1 MGVAEAGAST
11 MATASDAGRK
21 NMAMDVMMMLEGEAL
36 TQVYTVFKEKND
48 REDGSGL
55 SQTEFVS
62 AVLKYL
68 PRRYLQT
75 LDKVDL
81 VMQLSELF
89 AQVWCCLL
97 CGWAPSGVAVHQP
110 SCLDTLVGSCSRP
123 ATAVQSC
130 VCAPLFA
137 PPPSPQIDVN
147 GDGELEWSEFTQ
159 FCVEAGVTTRSVPT
173 ADFSYKFDASY
184 HDMVAH
190 RGVIQAMLY
199 EESTK
204 EMIVVEGGS
213 SEVKLFKSGGLW
225 GLWRA
230 LFGGLGPWT
239 MGRGRALHDPVV
251 AGVACSVPPPLHPHP
266 LTHPCAPWPDLHS
279 YRTLRTEENST
290 KLAKD
295 AGAASCVSVE
305 VCRSRRALAVSQSN
319 HVISVWAMDTFAFIG
334 ALPCHSNP
342 QVMCW

>member
-1 MGVAEAGAST
+1 
-11 MATASDAGRK
+11 MAAAPDAGRK

-36 TQVYTVFKEKND
+36 TQVYTVFKDKND

-89 AQVWCCLL
+89 AQVRVPLEVGGGGGRVASPRCCVEQ
-97 CGWAPSGVAVHQP
+97 WARGGGGGRER
-110 SCLDTLVGSCSRP
+110 TLTLRP
-123 ATAVQSC
+123 AHPCIQQ
-130 VCAPLFA
+130 
-137 PPPSPQIDVN
+137 PPSQIDVN

-159 FCVEAGVTTRSVPT
+159 FCVEAGVTTRTIPT
-173 ADFSYKFDASY
+173 ADFSYKFDAAY
-184 HDMVAH
+184 HDTVAH

-213 SEVKLFKSGGLW
+213 SEVKLFKSGEGLEVECVC
-225 GLWRA
+225 LWEGA
-230 LFGGLGPWT
+230 PCC
-239 MGRGRALHDPVV
+239 
-251 AGVACSVPPPLHPHP
+251 ACSRVAASVTSACPRGVVNSARQRPPPP
-266 LTHPCAPWPDLHS
+266 PCVITAGFWGCLGTAWSDLHAF
-279 YRTLRTEENST
+279 RTLRTEENST

-319 HVISVWAMDTFAFIG
+319 HVISVWSMDNFAYIG
-334 ALPCHSNP
+334 SLPCHSNP